1 MAKIEI
7 KGSPEELERVSTFLI
22 NNNIKFSLIKD
33 FGNHSLEGLNYNHLL
48 DFLELVKML
57 FDKSYEEI

>member
-33 FGNHSLEGLNYNHLL
+33 FGNHSLEDSDRFNSLIQK
-48 DFLELVKML
+48 FK
-57 FDKSYEEI
+57 

>member
-33 FGNHSLEGLNYNHLL
+33 FGNHSLE
-48 DFLELVKML
+48 LVKML